1 MDAAGKA
8 DGDAGALVD
17 LSTLSAEAD
26 DRRLLGSVR
35 GLVRYTRGAVLLARE
50 ALPTLARSKVDA
62 ALLAHLE
69 ALSRTLRQAQVAWL
83 QVARGAAA
91 SALQREEAE
100 RAHLDL
106 RSALSTFAAHDA
118 ETWQQL
124 VDIGQAESLDDL
136 VEDLDRLIA
145 LAQKH
150 RADLEGTDVDAARV
164 AAMQATR
171 DAFAALLE
179 KDGVAVG
186 AADDARPAGPAARP
200 QSGVSRAV
208 GADGPA
214 RGADAAR
221 VSARGGAARA
231 AGGAAVAA
239 PRPRRA
245 GGGGG
250 GGEGEDGAPA
260 TA

>member
-8 DGDAGALVD
+8 VGDAGALVD

-118 ETWQQL
+118 ETRQQL

-186 AADDARPAGPAARP
+186 RPMTPAQRDLRRARNRVFHALWEQTGLLVARMRHGFRHEAALLARLEALPSPRY
-200 QSGVSRAV
+200 
-208 GADGPA
+208 A
-214 RGADAAR
+214 RGAREEEAEA
-221 VSARGGAARA
+221 
-231 AGGAAVAA
+231 
-239 PRPRRA
+239 
-245 GGGGG
+245 
-250 GGEGEDGAPA
+250 EGEDGAPA
-260 TA
+260 AG